1 MVTLQLQQLSVPPG
15 HRVMLHN
22 VRWQEFEAIL
32 EELGDHRATQ
42 LAYSHSNFLS
52 IKGFVNCTPSTTEP
66 VAKSSL

>member
-1 MVTLQLQQLSVPPG
+1 
-15 HRVMLHN
+15 MLHN